1 MKREI
6 SYHLCS
12 LCLSIVIPDSV
23 RWMAGTWVL
32 LLLLHNSYSSSLI
45 AIAFST
51 SLNWLGYLSR
61 VPLWDESAFNFLRGS
76 VMFSSWLANC
86 QTLQFIRSLLLWCWL
101 VDSKPHSHTSI
112 ELTST
117 FPLIWLEIWT
127 SPGEIQR
134 HVWQISISM
143 PPLINMPVSFLLGER
158 WMLLE

>member
-1 MKREI
+1 
-6 SYHLCS
+6 
-12 LCLSIVIPDSV
+12 
-23 RWMAGTWVL
+23 MAGTWVL

-76 VMFSSWLANC
+76 VMFSCAVG
-86 QTLQFIRSLLLWCWL
+86 LQIARHCNFFRNLLLWCWL

-143 PPLINMPVSFLLGER
+143 PPLIKMPVSFLLSER
-158 WMLLE
+158 WMLLEKIKFILKECVIPLFLTKKLV